1 MIVAET
7 DSEYRFVSQ
16 PEHATQVGQFAH
28 CWGNDTFADPT
39 PKPPVAMAA
48 ALHDA
53 GWADYDL
60 APHLVD
66 GAPAGFL
73 DTTPEEWTA
82 FYDHG
87 IEVVTARD
95 RYAGLLCAMHGAGVR
110 RGRYGTSDGHEVAE
124 AFAAFVDAQE
134 ARQRALVD
142 HLVADDHDAA
152 HVTATDREVL
162 EDLHAGRDPDAES
175 GVFRNY
181 RLLQVWDRL
190 SLYCCDAAVHE
201 ETTIGAVPVAPGVPD
216 VDLSVVPVD
225 ETTFALDPFP
235 FDGSPVSTRVRTR
248 TVSRDAFAPDDDAAL
263 VRAYHAVP
271 VDTAQFRLV
280 AH

>member
-7 DSEYRFVSQ
+7 DSEYRFVTQ
-16 PEHATQVGQFAH
+16 LEHAAQVGQFAH
-28 CWGNDTFADPT
+28 RWGNDTFAAPT

-73 DTTPEEWTA
+73 DTTPEEWAA

-87 IEVVTARD
+87 IEAVTERD

-110 RGRYGTSDGHEVAE
+110 RGRYGTSDAHEVAE
-124 AFAAFVDAQE
+124 AFAGFVDAQE

-162 EDLHAGRDPDAES
+162 QDLHAGRDPDGES

-190 SLYCCDAAVHE
+190 SLYCCDAVAHE
-201 ETTIGAVPVAPGVPD
+201 AATIGAVPVTPGVPD
-216 VDLSVVPVD
+216 GDLSVVPVD
-225 ETTFALDPFP
+225 GTTFALDPFP
-235 FDGSPVSTRVRTR
+235 FDESPVSTRVRTR
-248 TVSRDAFAPDDDAAL
+248 TVPRDAFAPDDDAAL

-271 VDTAQFRLV
+271 VDTVRFRPV